1 MHLCIFAPM
10 HIFTLMHFCILAFAI
25 LHFCILVMYQNQVK
39 GKSVSGTSSYTK
51 RAIHHHIRK
60 ERYIVRSG
68 TSSYTKHHIR
78 KERYIVR
85 SGTSYHHIRKSRER
99 IKGYSW
105 LCVIFKNLGIDCYSN
120 IFIAIL
126 NETLIRFFGLVNG
139 MPGGNEKIRSTG
151 VTLCY
156 NFENVALSVS
166 VLTQKKN

>member
-1 MHLCIFAPM
+1 MSI
-10 HIFTLMHFCILAFAI
+10 
-25 LHFCILVMYQNQVK
+25 K
-39 GKSVSGTSSYTK
+39 GRGRYKRTARAVQSSYTK
-51 RAIHHHIRK
+51 GAVHHHIQ
-60 ERYIVRSG
+60 
-68 TSSYTKHHIR
+68 
-78 KERYIVR
+78 
-85 SGTSYHHIRKSRER
+85 KSRER

-126 NETLIRFFGLVNG
+126 NETLIRFFGLING

-166 VLTQKKN
+166 VLEQKQLIA

>member
-1 MHLCIFAPM
+1 MSI
-10 HIFTLMHFCILAFAI
+10 
-25 LHFCILVMYQNQVK
+25 K
-39 GKSVSGTSSYTK
+39 GRGRYKRTARAAQSYTK
-51 RAIHHHIRK
+51 GAVRHHIQ
-60 ERYIVRSG
+60 
-68 TSSYTKHHIR
+68 
-78 KERYIVR
+78 
-85 SGTSYHHIRKSRER
+85 KSRER

-166 VLTQKKN
+166 VLTQKKKLIT

>member
-1 MHLCIFAPM
+1 MHFCTYAFLHLCIFAS
-10 HIFTLMHFCILAFAI
+10 
-25 LHFCILVMYQNQVK
+25 LHFASLHYCNFAFLHPCN
-39 GKSVSGTSSYTK
+39 VSESKEGEDTK
-51 RAIHHHIRK
+51 ELRKQYNHHIRK
-60 ERYIVRSG
+60 EPYIIIYKRVE
-68 TSSYTKHHIR
+68 
-78 KERYIVR
+78 KEF
-85 SGTSYHHIRKSRER
+85 
-99 IKGYSW
+99 KGYSW